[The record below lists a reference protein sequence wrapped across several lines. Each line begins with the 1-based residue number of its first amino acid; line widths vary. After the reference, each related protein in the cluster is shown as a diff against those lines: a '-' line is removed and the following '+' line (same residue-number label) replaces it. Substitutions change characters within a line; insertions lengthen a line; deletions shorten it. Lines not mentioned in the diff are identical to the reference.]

1 MASVPK
7 LALLALG
14 LIPALGIAQSEAGP
28 WRFIAPDSKE
38 VLSVDWG
45 RIRTSHIV
53 KLLRDKWIDGAAFPG
68 TEFLD
73 AVDDRFLISSTGKNS
88 DDPDAETGLL
98 VVVSGHFDLARV
110 RTVLAQYRLKP
121 QQYNSFQVYRPQG
134 KNPKDWAFV
143 LFDSRTIL
151 MGDTRSI
158 FACLDRAAFPPAEPP
173 AGSPVARAADMD
185 ANYDVWAIVD
195 TPDAFG
201 TDRLT
206 ALLRGSDQDTG
217 SQGLEFG
224 LSLRD
229 GLVLDYTL
237 MLGSNSA
244 AKQMAVALSR
254 MVKLAVK
261 DKLGEPALVDL
272 EKKMKFTA
280 QGSLAKLTVRLNSQE
295 LEKNAQLFAASH
307 KPPVQPAAALAPV
320 RPVVTATPAPPPAPP
335 EKKVIRIE
343 GLDGGPR
350 EIPYQENQ

>member
-1 MASVPK
+1 MSAVAK

-14 LIPALGIAQSEAGP
+14 LAPALGLAQPMSGP
-28 WRFIAPDSKE
+28 WRFIPPDSTE
-38 VLSVDWG
+38 GLSVDWG
-45 RIRTSHIV
+45 RIRASHII
-53 KLLRDKWIDGAAFPG
+53 KLLREKWMDGAPVPG
-68 TEFLD
+68 AEFLD
-73 AVDDRFLISSTGKNS
+73 SVDDRFLISSTGKNS
-88 DDPDAETGLL
+88 NDPDAETGLL

-134 KNPKDWAFV
+134 KDPKDWAFV

-158 FACLDRAAFPPAEPP
+158 FACLDRAAFPAAEPL

-195 TPDAFG
+195 TPGAFG
-201 TDRLT
+201 ADRLT
-206 ALLRGSDQDTG
+206 AFLRGSDQDTE

-229 GLVLDYTL
+229 GLALDYTM
-237 MLGSNSA
+237 MLGSNA
-244 AKQMAVALSR
+244 DAKQMAGELSR
-254 MVKLAVK
+254 IIKLAVK

-280 QGSLAKLTVRLNSQE
+280 QGSLAKLTVRLTPQE
-295 LEKNAQLFAASH
+295 LEKNARIFAASH
-307 KPPVQPAAALAPV
+307 QTPVQPAAGLAQV
-320 RPVVTATPAPPPAPP
+320 RPVVKPQPAPAPPP
-335 EKKVIRIE
+335 EKQVIRIE
-343 GLDGGPR
+343 GLDSGPR
-350 EIPYQENQ
+350 EIPYQENH